1 MKRRSV
7 CVGDTVYVLA
17 GNDKGKQG
25 KVLSCLREKNKVV
38 VEGVN
43 VRTKNIKRSQENPK
57 GKRISIEAPIHIS
70 NVRLSIDGAPAK
82 LSVKVTE
89 NGRELWNKSPDGTSK
104 LYRSVKE
111 RKG

>member
-25 KVLSCLREKNKVV
+25 KVLRCLKDKVV

-43 VRTKNIKRSQENPK
+43 VRVNIKRSQENPK
-57 GKRISIEAPIHIS
+57 GKRINIEAPLHIS
-70 NVRLSIDGAPAK
+70 NVRLSIDNEPAR
-82 LSVKVTE
+82 LFVKVTE
-89 NGRELWNKSPDGTSK
+89 KGRELWNKRSDGSSS
-104 LYRSVKE
+104 LYRLVRE

>member
-25 KVLSCLREKNKVV
+25 QVLRCLKDKVV

-43 VRTKNIKRSQENPK
+43 VRVKNIKRSQENPK
-57 GKRISIEAPIHIS
+57 GKRINIEAPLHIS
-70 NVRLSIDGAPAK
+70 NVRLSIDNQPAR
-82 LSVKVTE
+82 LFVKVTE
-89 NGRELWNKSPDGTSK
+89 KGRELWNKRSDGSSS
-104 LYRSVKE
+104 LYRLVRE

>member
-1 MKRRSV
+1 MKRRSI
-7 CVGDTVYVLA
+7 CVGDTVHVIT

-25 KVLSCLREKNKVV
+25 KVLSFIKEKDKVV

-70 NVRLSIDGAPAK
+70 NVRLSINGAPAK
-82 LSVKVTE
+82 LVVKNTE
-89 NGRELWNKSPDGTSK
+89 KGRELWNKAPDGTVA
-104 LYRSVKE
+104 LYRLVKE

>member
-17 GNDKGKQG
+17 GNDKGKSG
-25 KVLSCLREKNKVV
+25 KVLKCLDNKVV
-38 VEGVN
+38 VEGIN
-43 VRTKNIKRSQENPK
+43 VRVKNLKRSQENPK
-57 GKRISIEAPIHIS
+57 GKRISVEAPIHIS
-70 NVRLSIDGAPAK
+70 NVRLSIGGERAK

-89 NGRELWNKSPDGTSK
+89 EGRELWNTARDGSSS
-104 LYRSVKE
+104 LYRKVKE

>member
-25 KVLSCLREKNKVV
+25 KVLRCLKDKVV
-38 VEGVN
+38 VEINAKVFPS
-43 VRTKNIKRSQENPK
+43 TSRSQENPK
-57 GKRISIEAPIHIS
+57 GKRINIEAPLHIS
-70 NVRLSIDGAPAK
+70 NVRLSIDNQPAR
-82 LSVKVTE
+82 LFVKVTE
-89 NGRELWNKSPDGTSK
+89 KGRELWNKHSDGSSS
-104 LYRSVKE
+104 LYRLVRE

>member
-25 KVLSCLREKNKVV
+25 KVLRCLKDKVV

-43 VRTKNIKRSQENPK
+43 VRVKNIKRSQENPK
-57 GKRISIEAPIHIS
+57 GKRINIEAPLHIS
-70 NVRLSIDGAPAK
+70 NVRLSIDMSLLDY
-82 LSVKVTE
+82 LSRLQKKDGSFGISVLTE
-89 NGRELWNKSPDGTSK
+89 VLHYTGW
-104 LYRSVKE
+104 
-111 RKG
+111 

>member
-25 KVLSCLREKNKVV
+25 KVLRCLKDKVV
-38 VEGVN
+38 VEGIN
-43 VRTKNIKRSQENPK
+43 VRVKNIKRSQENPK
-57 GKRISIEAPIHIS
+57 GKRINIEAPLHIS
-70 NVRLSIDGAPAK
+70 NVRLSIDNQPAR
-82 LSVKVTE
+82 LFVKVAE
-89 NGRELWNKSPDGTSK
+89 KGRELWNKHSDGSSS
-104 LYRSVKE
+104 LYRLVRE